1 MSREMLLKPICFS
14 ILCITI
20 IPDMKCKA
28 ELLSPTVNKKKTGD
42 KNLPSGLYFSKM
54 HSTETLGSG
63 PTAWP
68 KS

>member
-1 MSREMLLKPICFS
+1 
-14 ILCITI
+14 
-20 IPDMKCKA
+20 MKCKA

-63 PTAWP
+63 PAAWP
-68 KS
+68 KLALGHEVRANAIQPPG